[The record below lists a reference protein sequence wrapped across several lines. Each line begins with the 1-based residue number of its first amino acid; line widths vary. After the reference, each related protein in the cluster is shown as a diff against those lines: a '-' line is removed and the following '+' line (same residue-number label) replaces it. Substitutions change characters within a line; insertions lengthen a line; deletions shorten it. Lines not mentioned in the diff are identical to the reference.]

1 MRVGV
6 IGLGRI
12 GLYHARILDDHPDV
26 ERLVVSD
33 VDPERTRAV
42 SQELDADAAA
52 GVDELL
58 GRVDAVLIATSTDT
72 HAGLIRAG
80 VDAGLPV
87 FCEKPVALDLRS
99 TRDVVAGVRA
109 AGATVQIGF
118 QRRFD
123 AGYRAARKAVASG
136 DLGRVYVVRMGSH
149 DPYPPHES
157 YLPGSG
163 GIFRDMHIH
172 DFDVVRWV
180 LGQDIVEVYADGA
193 VLADPMF
200 GRHGDVDTVAAT
212 LVFEGGSLGVLTGT
226 RHDPAGHDV
235 RLEIFG
241 SGDSVS
247 VGWDARTPLR
257 SLEAG
262 MPPAPENPYTLF
274 LDRFDAAYRRELAAF
289 VELAKNGGPS
299 PCTVEDAEIALR
311 VAVACDVSRREHR
324 PVRVSEVDA

>member
-12 GLYHARILDDHPDV
+12 GLYHARILQGHPDLD
-26 ERLVVSD
+26 RLVVTD
-33 VDPERTRAV
+33 VDPERTRAAAR
-42 SQELDADAAA
+42 ELEAEPVV

-72 HAGLIRAG
+72 HAGLIHAG

-87 FCEKPVALDLRS
+87 FCEKPVALDLAS
-99 TRDVVAGVRA
+99 TRAVVDHVRA

-123 AGYRAARKAVASG
+123 AGYQAARRAVSTG
-136 DLGRVYVVRMGSH
+136 ELGRVYVVRIGSH

-172 DFDVVRWV
+172 DFDIARFV

-212 LVFEGGSLGVLTGT
+212 LVFEGGTLGVMTGT
-226 RHDPAGHDV
+226 RHDPVGHDV
-235 RLEIFG
+235 RLELFG
-241 SGDSVS
+241 GGDSVV
-247 VGWDARTPLR
+247 VGWDARTPIH

-262 MPPAPENPYTLF
+262 MPPAPDNPYTLF

-289 VELAKNGGPS
+289 VDLARGGGPS

-324 PVRVSEVDA
+324 PVRVDEVAA